1 VIRTFDGM
9 TFNEDSQLSGGKVKR
24 RGRTA
29 AVGGGAVGVGAI
41 VVFLI
46 AQFTG
51 FDLSGVVGGGG
62 GLTQIQEQGE
72 TVDAAAQCRTGRDA
86 NLDVECRME
95 GAAESLDAYWTN
107 ESRTLGISYA
117 TPTFYLFDGSTDTS
131 CGAASAS
138 TGPFYCPPDRAIY
151 LDTAFYDDLQSRYG
165 SSGGPLAQM
174 YVVAHEWGHHVQ
186 QLQGTFADTDRSGT
200 GASSGS
206 VRVELQADCY
216 AGAWVGDAATT
227 EDANG
232 ETFFEPISRTEIA
245 DALSAASAVGDDSI
259 QERSGGR
266 VDPDSFTHG
275 SSEQRQQWFLRGYE
289 QGATGCDTFSVPG
302 SSL

>member
-1 VIRTFDGM
+1 M
-9 TFNEDSQLSGGKVKR
+9 TFNDDSRLRGGKVKR
-24 RGRTA
+24 RGRTTA
-29 AVGGGAVGVGAI
+29 IGGGAVGVGAI

-51 FDLSGVVGGGG
+51 FDLSGIVGGGT
-62 GLTQIQEQGE
+62 GLTTIQQEGE
-72 TVDAAAQCRTGRDA
+72 SPDAAPECRTGRDA
-86 NLDVECRME
+86 NLRVECRME
-95 GAAESLDAYWTN
+95 GAAESLDAYWTS
-107 ESRTLGISYA
+107 EARSLGISY
-117 TPTFYLFDGSTDTS
+117 TSPEFFLFQDSTDTS
-131 CGAASAS
+131 CGQASAA
-138 TGPFYCPPDRAIY
+138 TGPFYCPPDRAIF
-151 LDTAFYDDLQSRYG
+151 LDTAFYDDLQSQYG

-186 QLQGTFADTDRSGT
+186 QLQGSFANTDRSGT

-227 EDANG
+227 KDANG
-232 ETFFEPISRTEIA
+232 ETFFEPITRSQIT

-259 QERSGGR
+259 QERATGR

-275 SSEQRQQWFLRGYE
+275 SSEQRQRWFLRGYQ
-289 QGATGCDTFSVPG
+289 QGATSCDTLSIPG
-302 SSL
+302 SAL

>member
-1 VIRTFDGM
+1 M
-9 TFNEDSQLSGGKVKR
+9 TFNDDSRLRGGKVKR
-24 RGRTA
+24 RGRTTA
-29 AVGGGAVGVGAI
+29 IGGGAVGVGAI

-51 FDLSGVVGGGG
+51 FDLSGIVGGGD
-62 GLTQIQEQGE
+62 GLTTIQQEGE
-72 TVDAAAQCRTGRDA
+72 SADAAPECRTGRDA
-86 NLDVECRME
+86 NLRVECRME
-95 GAAESLDAYWTN
+95 GAAESLDAYWTS
-107 ESRTLGISYA
+107 EARSLGISY
-117 TPTFYLFDGSTDTS
+117 TSPEFFLFQDSTDTS
-131 CGAASAS
+131 CGQASAA
-138 TGPFYCPPDRAIY
+138 TGPFYCPPDRAIF
-151 LDTAFYDDLQSRYG
+151 LDTAFYDDLQSQYG

-186 QLQGTFADTDRSGT
+186 QLQGSFANTDRSGT

-227 EDANG
+227 KDANG
-232 ETFFEPISRTEIA
+232 ETFFEPITRSQIT

-259 QERSGGR
+259 QERATGR

-275 SSEQRQQWFLRGYE
+275 SSEQRQRWFLRGYQ
-289 QGATGCDTFSVPG
+289 QGATSCDTLSVPG
-302 SSL
+302 SAL

>member
-1 VIRTFDGM
+1 M
-9 TFNEDSQLSGGKVKR
+9 TFNDDSQLQGGKVKR
-24 RGRTA
+24 RERTTA
-29 AVGGGAVGVGAI
+29 IAGGGVGAAAI

-51 FDLSGVVGGGG
+51 FDLRGLVGTGG
-62 GLTQIQEQGE
+62 GLTQIQEAGSE
-72 TVDAAAQCRTGRDA
+72 ASPVAECRTGRDA
-86 NLDVECRME
+86 NLSIDCRME
-95 GAAESLDAYWTN
+95 GAAESLDGYWTT
-107 ESRTLGISYA
+107 ESRQLGISY
-117 TPTFYLFDGSTDTS
+117 TSPDFYLFDGSTNTA
-131 CGAASAS
+131 CGTASAA

-151 LDTAFYDDLQSRYG
+151 LDTAFYDDLQSKYG
-165 SSGGPLAQM
+165 ASGGPLAQM

-186 QLQGTFADTDRSGT
+186 QLQGTFADTDRSGS

-216 AGAWVGDAATT
+216 AGSWVGDAANTKA
-227 EDANG
+227 ANG
-232 ETFFEPISRTEIA
+232 QTFFKPITGAQIA

-259 QERSGGR
+259 QRRSSGQ

-275 SSEQRQQWFLRGYE
+275 SSAQRQRWFERGYE
-289 QGATGCDTFSVPG
+289 QGATSCDTFSVPG

>member
-1 VIRTFDGM
+1 M
-9 TFNEDSQLSGGKVKR
+9 TFNDDSQLRGGKVKR
-24 RGRTA
+24 RGRTTA
-29 AVGGGAVGVGAI
+29 IGGGAVGVGAI

-46 AQFTG
+46 LQFTG
-51 FDLSGVVGGGG
+51 VDVSGIVGGGN
-62 GLTQIQEQGE
+62 GLTTIQQGGE
-72 TVDAAAQCRTGRDA
+72 SVDAAPECRTGRDA
-86 NLDVECRME
+86 NLRVECRME
-95 GAAESLDAYWTN
+95 GAAESLDAYWTS
-107 ESRTLGISYA
+107 EARSLGISY
-117 TPTFYLFDGSTDTS
+117 TSPEFFLFQDSTDTS
-131 CGAASAS
+131 CGQASAA
-138 TGPFYCPPDRAIY
+138 TGPFYCPPDRAVF
-151 LDTAFYDDLQSRYG
+151 LDTAFYDDLQSQYG

-186 QLQGTFADTDRSGT
+186 QLQGSFANTDRSGT

-232 ETFFEPISRTEIA
+232 ETFFEPITRSQIT

-259 QERSGGR
+259 QERATGR

-275 SSEQRQQWFLRGYE
+275 SSEQRQRWFLRGYQ
-289 QGATGCDTFSVPG
+289 QGATSCDTLSIPG
-302 SSL
+302 SAL

>member
-1 VIRTFDGM
+1 M
-9 TFNEDSQLSGGKVKR
+9 TFNDDSRLRGGKVKR
-24 RGRTA
+24 RGRTTA
-29 AVGGGAVGVGAI
+29 IGGGAVGVGAI

-51 FDLSGVVGGGG
+51 FDLSGIVGGGN
-62 GLTQIQEQGE
+62 GLTTIQQEGE
-72 TVDAAAQCRTGRDA
+72 SADAAPECRTGRDA
-86 NLDVECRME
+86 NLRVECRME
-95 GAAESLDAYWTN
+95 GAAESLDAYWTS
-107 ESRTLGISYA
+107 EARSLGISY
-117 TPTFYLFDGSTDTS
+117 TSPEFFLFQDSTDTS
-131 CGAASAS
+131 CGQASAA
-138 TGPFYCPPDRAIY
+138 TGPFYCPPDRAIF
-151 LDTAFYDDLQSRYG
+151 LDTAFYDDLQSQYG

-186 QLQGTFADTDRSGT
+186 QLQGSFANTDRSGT

-227 EDANG
+227 KDANG
-232 ETFFEPISRTEIA
+232 ETFFEPITRSQIT

-259 QERSGGR
+259 QERATGR

-275 SSEQRQQWFLRGYE
+275 SSEQRQRWFLRGYQ
-289 QGATGCDTFSVPG
+289 QGATSCDTLSVPG
-302 SSL
+302 SAL

>member
-1 VIRTFDGM
+1 M
-9 TFNEDSQLSGGKVKR
+9 TFNDDSELKGGKVTR
-24 RGRTA
+24 RGRGA
-29 AVGGGAVGVGAI
+29 AIGGGAVGVGAI
-41 VVFLI
+41 LVFLI

-51 FDLSGVVGGGG
+51 VDLSGIVGGDGG
-62 GLTQIQEQGE
+62 TTQIQQEGD
-72 TVDAAAQCRTGRDA
+72 TVEAASECRTGRDA
-86 NLDVECRME
+86 NLEVECRME
-95 GAAESLDAYWTN
+95 GAAESLDGYWTA
-107 ESRTLGISYA
+107 ESRQLGISYT
-117 TPTFYLFDGSTDTS
+117 TPGFVLFTGSTDTG
-131 CGAASAS
+131 CGQASAS
-138 TGPFYCPPDRAIY
+138 TGPFYCPPDRSIF

-186 QLQGTFADTDRSGT
+186 QLQGAFASTDRSGT

-216 AGAWVGDAATT
+216 AGAWVGDAANTK
-227 EDANG
+227 DANG
-232 ETFFEPISRTEIA
+232 ETFFEPITRSQID

-259 QERSGGR
+259 QERSSGR

-275 SSEQRQQWFLRGYE
+275 SSEQRQNWFLRGY
-289 QGATGCDTFSVPG
+289 QRGATSCDTFSIPG

>member
-1 VIRTFDGM
+1 M
-9 TFNEDSQLSGGKVKR
+9 TFNDDSQLRGGKVKR
-24 RGRTA
+24 RGRTTA
-29 AVGGGAVGVGAI
+29 IGGGAVGVGAI

-51 FDLSGVVGGGG
+51 FDLSGIVGGGN
-62 GLTQIQEQGE
+62 GLTTIQQGGE
-72 TVDAAAQCRTGRDA
+72 SADAAPECRTGRDA
-86 NLDVECRME
+86 NLRVECRME
-95 GAAESLDAYWTN
+95 GAAESLDAYWTS
-107 ESRTLGISYA
+107 EARSLGISYTA
-117 TPTFYLFDGSTDTS
+117 PEFFLFQDSTDTS
-131 CGAASAS
+131 CGQASAA
-138 TGPFYCPPDRAIY
+138 TGPFYCPPDRAVF
-151 LDTAFYDDLQSRYG
+151 LDTAFYDDLQSQYG

-174 YVVAHEWGHHVQ
+174 YVVAHEWGHHIQ
-186 QLQGTFADTDRSGT
+186 QLQGSFANTDRSGT

-232 ETFFEPISRTEIA
+232 ETFFEPITRTQIT

-259 QERSGGR
+259 QERATGR

-275 SSEQRQQWFLRGYE
+275 SSEQRQRWFLRGYQ
-289 QGATGCDTFSVPG
+289 QGATSCDTLSIPG
-302 SSL
+302 SAL

>member
-1 VIRTFDGM
+1 M
-9 TFNEDSQLSGGKVKR
+9 TFNDDSRLSGGKVQR
-24 RGRTA
+24 RGRGA
-29 AVGGGAVGVGAI
+29 AIGGGAVGIGAI
-41 VVFLI
+41 VVFLV

-51 FDLSGVVGGGG
+51 VDLTPFLGGDGT
-62 GLTQIQEQGE
+62 TQIQQQGD
-72 TVDAAAQCRTGRDA
+72 TVDAASRCRTGRDA

-95 GAAESLDAYWTN
+95 GAAESLDAYWIQ
-107 ESRTLGISYA
+107 ESRDLGTDYT
-117 TPTFYLFDGSTDTS
+117 TPGFVLFDGSTGTG
-131 CGAASAS
+131 CGQASAA
-138 TGPFYCPPDRAIY
+138 TGPFYCPPDRSIY

-186 QLQGTFADTDRSGT
+186 QLQGTFAATDRSGT

-216 AGAWVGDAATT
+216 AGAWVGAAATT
-227 EDANG
+227 KDADG
-232 ETFFEPISRTEIA
+232 QTFFEPITRDQIR

-259 QERSGGR
+259 QERATGS

-275 SSEQRQQWFLRGYE
+275 SSAQRQAWFTRGYE
-289 QGATGCDTFSVPG
+289 QGATRCDTFSVPG
-302 SSL
+302 SAL

>member
-1 VIRTFDGM
+1 M
-9 TFNEDSQLSGGKVKR
+9 TFNDDSELQGGKVTR
-24 RGRTA
+24 RGRGRGA
-29 AVGGGAVGVGAI
+29 AIGGGAVGVGAI

-51 FDLSGVVGGGG
+51 VDLTGFIDGGGG
-62 GLTQIQEQGE
+62 TTQIQQEGG
-72 TVDAAAQCRTGRDA
+72 TVDAAAECRTGRDA
-86 NLDVECRME
+86 NLQIECRME
-95 GAAESLDAYWTN
+95 GAAESLDGYWTA
-107 ESRTLGISYA
+107 ESRKLGISYT
-117 TPTFYLFDGSTDTS
+117 TPGFVLFDGSTSTG
-131 CGAASAS
+131 CGQASAS

-151 LDTAFYDDLQSRYG
+151 LDTAFYDDLQSTYG

-186 QLQGTFADTDRSGT
+186 QLQGTFANTDRSGT

-227 EDANG
+227 KDADG
-232 ETFFEPISRTEIA
+232 RTFFEPITRSQVE

-259 QERSGGR
+259 QERSSGR

-275 SSEQRQQWFLRGYE
+275 SSEQRQNWFLRGY
-289 QGATGCDTFSVPG
+289 QRGATACDTFSVPG

>member
-1 VIRTFDGM
+1 M
-9 TFNEDSQLSGGKVKR
+9 TFNDDSQLRGGKVKR
-24 RGRTA
+24 RGRTTA
-29 AVGGGAVGVGAI
+29 IGGGAVGVGVI

-51 FDLSGVVGGGG
+51 VDLSGIVGGGN
-62 GLTQIQEQGE
+62 GLTTIQQGGE
-72 TVDAAAQCRTGRDA
+72 SVDAAPECRTGRDA
-86 NLDVECRME
+86 NLRVECRME
-95 GAAESLDAYWTN
+95 GAAESLDAYWTS
-107 ESRTLGISYA
+107 EARSLGISY
-117 TPTFYLFDGSTDTS
+117 TSPEFFLFQDSTDTS
-131 CGAASAS
+131 CGQASAA
-138 TGPFYCPPDRAIY
+138 TGPFYCPPDRAIF
-151 LDTAFYDDLQSRYG
+151 LDTAFYDDLQSQYG

-186 QLQGTFADTDRSGT
+186 QLQGSFANTDRSGT

-232 ETFFEPISRTEIA
+232 ETFFEPITRSQIT

-259 QERSGGR
+259 QERATGR

-275 SSEQRQQWFLRGYE
+275 SSEQRQRWFLRGYQ
-289 QGATGCDTFSVPG
+289 QGATSCDTLSIPG
-302 SSL
+302 SAL

>member
-1 VIRTFDGM
+1 M
-9 TFNEDSQLSGGKVKR
+9 TFNDDSKLSGGKVQR
-24 RGRTA
+24 RGRGA
-29 AVGGGAVGVGAI
+29 AIGGGAVGIGAI
-41 VVFLI
+41 VVFLV

-51 FDLSGVVGGGG
+51 VDLTPFLGGDGT
-62 GLTQIQEQGE
+62 TQIQQQGD
-72 TVDAAAQCRTGRDA
+72 TVDAASRCRTGRDA

-95 GAAESLDAYWTN
+95 GAAESLDAYWTR
-107 ESRTLGISYA
+107 ESRDLGTDYT
-117 TPTFYLFDGSTDTS
+117 TPGFVLFDGSTGTG
-131 CGAASAS
+131 CGQASAAS
-138 TGPFYCPPDRAIY
+138 GPFYCPPDRSIY

-186 QLQGTFADTDRSGT
+186 QLQGTFAATDRSGT

-216 AGAWVGDAATT
+216 AGAWVGAAATT
-227 EDANG
+227 KDADG
-232 ETFFEPISRTEIA
+232 QTFFEPITRDQIR

-259 QERSGGR
+259 QERATGS

-275 SSEQRQQWFLRGYE
+275 SSAQRQAWFTRGYE
-289 QGATGCDTFSVPG
+289 QGATRCDTFSVPG
-302 SSL
+302 SAL

>member
-1 VIRTFDGM
+1 M
-9 TFNEDSQLSGGKVKR
+9 TFNEDSQLKGGKVTR
-24 RGRTA
+24 RGRGA
-29 AVGGGAVGVGAI
+29 AIGGGAVGVGAI

-51 FDLSGVVGGGG
+51 VDLSGIVGGGG
-62 GLTQIQEQGE
+62 ATTQIQPEGG
-72 TVDAAAQCRTGRDA
+72 TADAASECRTGRDA

-95 GAAESLDAYWTN
+95 GAAESLDGYWTS
-107 ESRTLGISYA
+107 ETRQLGIAYT
-117 TPTFYLFDGSTDTS
+117 TPGFVLFTGSTDTG
-131 CGAASAS
+131 CGQASAS
-138 TGPFYCPPDRAIY
+138 TGPFYCPPDRSIF

-174 YVVAHEWGHHVQ
+174 YVVAHEWGHHIQ
-186 QLQGTFADTDRSGT
+186 QLQGAFASTDRSGT

-216 AGAWVGDAATT
+216 AGAWVGDAANTK
-227 EDANG
+227 DANG
-232 ETFFEPISRTEIA
+232 ETFFEPITRAQID

-259 QERSGGR
+259 QERSSGR

-275 SSEQRQQWFLRGYE
+275 SSEQRQNWFLRGY
-289 QGATGCDTFSVPG
+289 QRGATSCDTFSIPG

>member
-1 VIRTFDGM
+1 M
-9 TFNEDSQLSGGKVKR
+9 TFNDDSQLRGGRVKR

-29 AVGGGAVGVGAI
+29 AVTGGGVGVAA
-41 VVFLI
+41 VLVFLI

-51 FDLSGVVGGGG
+51 FDASSLLGDGG
-62 GLTQIQEQGE
+62 GLTQIQQRGE
-72 TVDAAAQCRTGRDA
+72 TVDAAQECRTGRDA
-86 NLDVECRME
+86 NLKVECRME
-95 GAAESLDAYWTN
+95 GAAESLDVYWQD
-107 ESRTLGISYA
+107 EAPQLGITSYSS
-117 TPTFYLFDGSTDTS
+117 PEFFLFDGSTDTS
-131 CGAASAS
+131 CGTASAA

-151 LDTAFYDDLQSRYG
+151 LDTAFYDDLRSQYG
-165 SSGGPLAQM
+165 ASGGPLAQM

-216 AGAWVGDAATT
+216 AGAWVGSAATT
-227 EDANG
+227 ESANG
-232 ETFFEPISRTEIA
+232 ETFFEPVSRSEIA

-259 QERSGGR
+259 QRRSSGS

-275 SSEQRQQWFLRGYE
+275 TSEQRQRWFERGYE
-289 QGATGCDTFSVPG
+289 QGATSCDTFSVGG
-302 SSL
+302 SAL

>member
-1 VIRTFDGM
+1 M
-9 TFNEDSQLSGGKVKR
+9 TFNDDSRLSGGKVQR
-24 RGRTA
+24 RGRGA
-29 AVGGGAVGVGAI
+29 AIGGGAVGIGAI
-41 VVFLI
+41 VVFLV

-51 FDLSGVVGGGG
+51 VDLTPFLGGDGT
-62 GLTQIQEQGE
+62 TQIQQQGD
-72 TVDAAAQCRTGRDA
+72 TVDAASRCRTGRDA

-95 GAAESLDAYWTN
+95 GAAESLDAYWIQ
-107 ESRTLGISYA
+107 ESRDLGTDYT
-117 TPTFYLFDGSTDTS
+117 TPGFVLFDGSTGTG
-131 CGAASAS
+131 CGQASAA
-138 TGPFYCPPDRAIY
+138 TGPFYCPPDRSIY

-186 QLQGTFADTDRSGT
+186 QLQGTFAATDRSGT

-216 AGAWVGDAATT
+216 AGAWVGAAATT
-227 EDANG
+227 KDADG
-232 ETFFEPISRTEIA
+232 QTFFEPITSDQIR

-259 QERSGGR
+259 QERATGS

-275 SSEQRQQWFLRGYE
+275 SSAQRQAWFTRGYE
-289 QGATGCDTFSVPG
+289 QGATRCDTFSVPG
-302 SSL
+302 SAL

>member
-1 VIRTFDGM
+1 M
-9 TFNEDSQLSGGKVKR
+9 TFNDDSRLRGGKVKR
-24 RGRTA
+24 RGRTTA
-29 AVGGGAVGVGAI
+29 IGGGAVGVGAI

-51 FDLSGVVGGGG
+51 FDLSGIVGGGD
-62 GLTQIQEQGE
+62 GLTTIQQEGE
-72 TVDAAAQCRTGRDA
+72 SADAAPECRTGRDA
-86 NLDVECRME
+86 NLRVECRME
-95 GAAESLDAYWTN
+95 GAAESLDAYWTS
-107 ESRTLGISYA
+107 EARSLGISY
-117 TPTFYLFDGSTDTS
+117 TSPEFFLFQDSTDTS
-131 CGAASAS
+131 CGQASAA
-138 TGPFYCPPDRAIY
+138 TGPFYCPPDRAVF
-151 LDTAFYDDLQSRYG
+151 LDTAFYDDLQSQYG

-186 QLQGTFADTDRSGT
+186 QLQGSFANTDRSGT

-232 ETFFEPISRTEIA
+232 ETFFEPITRSQIT

-259 QERSGGR
+259 QERATGR

-275 SSEQRQQWFLRGYE
+275 SSEQRQRWFLRGYQ
-289 QGATGCDTFSVPG
+289 QGATSCDTLSIPG
-302 SSL
+302 SAL

>member
-1 VIRTFDGM
+1 M
-9 TFNEDSQLSGGKVKR
+9 TFNDDSQLRGGKVKR
-24 RGRTA
+24 RGRTTA
-29 AVGGGAVGVGAI
+29 IGGGAVGVGAI

-51 FDLSGVVGGGG
+51 FDLSRIVGSGN
-62 GLTQIQEQGE
+62 GLTTIQQGGE
-72 TVDAAAQCRTGRDA
+72 SVDAAPECRTGRDA
-86 NLDVECRME
+86 NLRVECRME
-95 GAAESLDAYWTN
+95 GAAESLDAYWTS
-107 ESRTLGISYA
+107 EARSLGISY
-117 TPTFYLFDGSTDTS
+117 TSPEFFLFQDSTDTS
-131 CGAASAS
+131 CGQASAA
-138 TGPFYCPPDRAIY
+138 TGPFYCPPDRAIF
-151 LDTAFYDDLQSRYG
+151 LDTAFYDDLQSQYG

-186 QLQGTFADTDRSGT
+186 QLQGSFANTDRSGT

-232 ETFFEPISRTEIA
+232 ETFFEPITRSQIT

-259 QERSGGR
+259 QERATGR

-275 SSEQRQQWFLRGYE
+275 SSEQRQRWFLRGYQ
-289 QGATGCDTFSVPG
+289 QGATSCDTLSIPG
-302 SSL
+302 SAL

>member
-1 VIRTFDGM
+1 M
-9 TFNEDSQLSGGKVKR
+9 TFNDDSQLRGGKVKR
-24 RGRTA
+24 RGRTTA
-29 AVGGGAVGVGAI
+29 IGGGAVGVGAI

-51 FDLSGVVGGGG
+51 FDLSGIVGGGN
-62 GLTQIQEQGE
+62 GLTTIQQEGE
-72 TVDAAAQCRTGRDA
+72 SADAAPECRTGRDA
-86 NLDVECRME
+86 NLRVECRME
-95 GAAESLDAYWTN
+95 GAAESLDAYWTS
-107 ESRTLGISYA
+107 EARSLGISY
-117 TPTFYLFDGSTDTS
+117 TSPEFFLFQDSTDTS
-131 CGAASAS
+131 CGQASAA
-138 TGPFYCPPDRAIY
+138 TGPFYCPPDRAVF
-151 LDTAFYDDLQSRYG
+151 LDTAFYDDLQSQYG

-174 YVVAHEWGHHVQ
+174 YVVAHEWGHHIQ
-186 QLQGTFADTDRSGT
+186 QLQGSFANTDRSGT

-232 ETFFEPISRTEIA
+232 ETFFEPITRSQIT

-259 QERSGGR
+259 QERATGR

-275 SSEQRQQWFLRGYE
+275 SSEQRQRWFLRGYQ
-289 QGATGCDTFSVPG
+289 QGATSCDTLSIPG
-302 SSL
+302 SAL

>member
-1 VIRTFDGM
+1 M
-9 TFNEDSQLSGGKVKR
+9 TFNDDSRLRGGKVKR
-24 RGRTA
+24 RGRTTA
-29 AVGGGAVGVGAI
+29 IGGGAVGVGAI

-51 FDLSGVVGGGG
+51 FDLSGIVGGGN
-62 GLTQIQEQGE
+62 GLTTIQQEGE
-72 TVDAAAQCRTGRDA
+72 SADAAPECRTGRDA
-86 NLDVECRME
+86 NLRVECRME
-95 GAAESLDAYWTN
+95 GAAESLDAYWTS
-107 ESRTLGISYA
+107 EARSLGISY
-117 TPTFYLFDGSTDTS
+117 TSPEFFLFQDSTDTS
-131 CGAASAS
+131 CGQASAA
-138 TGPFYCPPDRAIY
+138 TGPFYCPPDRAIF
-151 LDTAFYDDLQSRYG
+151 LDTAFYDDLQSQYG

-186 QLQGTFADTDRSGT
+186 QLQGSFANTDHSGT

-227 EDANG
+227 KDANG
-232 ETFFEPISRTEIA
+232 ETFFEPITRSQIT

-259 QERSGGR
+259 QERATGR

-275 SSEQRQQWFLRGYE
+275 SSEQRQRWFLRGYQ
-289 QGATGCDTFSVPG
+289 QGATSCDTLSVPG
-302 SSL
+302 SAL